1 MQNPTL
7 INGFEDVLTFISQQ
21 AERIKRLEEEKA
33 TLVRENVEL
42 GEELDQYKEELFEA
56 HHQYDLLKEK
66 NQQQVDEIEGIA
78 ARRPHKTDFYR
89 RLQKEIKQLE
99 TEKNDLQEEI
109 KKLDRSK
116 TGVFKKQRDKAW
128 EEIKDLKERLQTLEN
143 LTNKI

>member
-1 MQNPTL
+1 M
-7 INGFEDVLTFISQQ
+7 
-21 AERIKRLEEEKA
+21 
-33 TLVRENVEL
+33 VRENVEL